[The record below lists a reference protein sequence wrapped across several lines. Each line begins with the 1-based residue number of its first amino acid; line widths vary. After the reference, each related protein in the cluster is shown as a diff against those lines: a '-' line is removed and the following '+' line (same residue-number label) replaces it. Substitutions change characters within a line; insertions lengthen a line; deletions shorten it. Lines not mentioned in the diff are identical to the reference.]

1 MSIMARLKKE
11 IVAEILKGIE
21 KRDGNITPQAV
32 IDIARSEESPIH
44 VLFEWDNSVAAD
56 NWRLWQARKVIASV
70 KVEWMG
76 RETDAYWNAKVELDG
91 EPVQAYYSTE
101 KVMSNEDIYQD
112 ILKTAVA
119 ELKYWHNKY
128 KEIKELKG
136 LIDEEILQSFQIS

>member
-1 MSIMARLKKE
+1 MARLKKE